1 MDENEIV
8 RPLTV
13 DKRTSASFNDGEPPA
28 LLSLASIRR
37 TDNSCRTQQV
47 PLAKLSQEKTP
58 LIRVYTIV
66 CLRDYWYESERKH
79 LRDRLLDAI
88 KQCQIRFKE
97 GQDIATDNDSTVIC
111 LCIQLEAV
119 LQHGLKVI
127 KKKDSF
133 AWPVKNLMSY
143 ISPEPEPEP
152 CFWNWVKKYLSELEL
167 SRLDSLTNI
176 SSDIG
181 RGRAWLRCMLNER
194 CLEKFFGKVV
204 ADPSIIRKFYESY
217 AFMLDTELNS
227 LLLDACAASPPP
239 SVLKENVASKTQH
252 AATNIPG
259 ILFSKVVN
267 HVTNTNLPIV
277 AATVKRKKKRQKQTA
292 TISPANTIDEDQD
305 SIISFSP
312 SNNSYTINESNGTQQ
327 LQDSLTLNTSTDA
340 SSTFN
345 DEANYRN
352 ANSSIS
358 SKNIDLI
365 TNLNSDLN
373 DAITA
378 ASAAMEAPVL
388 ADTASDVK
396 DPLSDA
402 NKPQSEELD
411 SSSVDKIVNDN
422 ITGQQNLLKDADL
435 TPDTYDTEFRSLDS
449 LYTKQMAWNS
459 VFQSAFVDPSL
470 DLSAMKE
477 SSTNTRLSE
486 QIDPV
491 EESQQKLKV
500 SVAEGDIKGTK
511 SATTDIAML
520 ENNNKVIEA
529 KPEGDFT
536 KASEPTNIILKTAT
550 ISNLEGVEQNAV
562 VKDSNQKLLD
572 TNLLNTKGP
581 INELSDESSSQEDH
595 ITTENM
601 STECTTQ
608 STANIGET
616 KDSIETIIS
625 QDEERK
631 ANNIGFLDAVSSQ
644 QENSRDICTKLTNL
658 ANDIH
663 IYNYQEISDVVI
675 KENAY
680 DIVEKSK
687 SEHRHELPQ
696 VESHDSL
703 SSLTDTT
710 NKVASAS
717 NEINKNLATCNNPA
731 LQSNNLTVSKLSY
744 DVITSEDSHS
754 VDSDSNSTDLSSR
767 GQSAQHGSS
776 DTTSSEVKEFEKRLH
791 QMSIE
796 ELREVALSNHCER
809 TRMRENIKS
818 LRKSYHEEV
827 DNSLRLRGELE
838 KATATSS
845 LTEEMQTK
853 RVTSLTREVEM
864 LKNQLKKYVSAVQ
877 HLRREIKEETPIT
890 KQALTGIRQDTPI
903 SVPETQQSTVYSVEQ
918 DSYEQKLVQVA
929 EMCGELL
936 EFNEMLQRQIQRKD
950 ISIHRM
956 KEELINLRGPMPLSQ
971 ESEDPELQE
980 LEVKSVTRPLV
991 NIWIPSAF
999 LRKLGSETYYVY
1011 QVYVRIGD
1019 EEWNIYRRYAQ
1030 FYKFWKADPRFV
1042 KNRKERLQQYLRTAI
1057 NTVIAEH
1064 RDLAQDVCK
1073 RKFIEVLSFFRNCK
1087 VQCKSQSVISA
1098 EVLALA
1104 RKRL

>member
-1 MDENEIV
+1 MD
-8 RPLTV
+8 R
-13 DKRTSASFNDGEPPA
+13 
-28 LLSLASIRR
+28 
-37 TDNSCRTQQV
+37 
-47 PLAKLSQEKTP
+47 
-58 LIRVYTIV
+58 
-66 CLRDYWYESERKH
+66 YESERKH

-227 LLLDACAASPPP
+227 LLLDACAGLSSIVFAITSNNTQLNSANKLTAVSSTSASPPP

-252 AATNIPG
+252 AATNIP
-259 ILFSKVVN
+259 
-267 HVTNTNLPIV
+267 V

-352 ANSSIS
+352 TNSSIS

-767 GQSAQHGSS
+767 GQSTQHGSS

-1030 FYKFWKADPRFV
+1030 FYKFWKAMKRTYPSTAKLDFPPKNALKKMDPRFV

-1073 RKFIEVLSFFRNCK
+1073 RKFIEVLSFFRDTSDSENSREPEITA
-1087 VQCKSQSVISA
+1087 QNYA
-1098 EVLALA
+1098 GF
-1104 RKRL
+1104 